1 MYQNILYYCVF
12 SVYIFFS
19 CFSCKNMIYFFCI
32 LLIILK
38 EQKGAT
44 MKRESFTDTL
54 KQPKVLAGAAML
66 IAVNVVLYY
75 FNIMIGD
82 TLRIGVSFLPIAVC
96 GMLYGPVIGGIA
108 GALGDVIGF
117 IVKPMGYYFPG
128 FTISAFLVGF
138 LFGIL
143 LHNKVIT
150 LARVAGS
157 VLLYTILISLI
168 LSPIWLNIMYG
179 SSLFAIPRIYKAILQ
194 YPINVVMVYTVTKCI
209 SRYHFIINLRY

>member
-1 MYQNILYYCVF
+1 M
-12 SVYIFFS
+12 
-19 CFSCKNMIYFFCI
+19 
-32 LLIILK
+32 
-38 EQKGAT
+38 
-44 MKRESFTDTL
+44 
-54 KQPKVLAGAAML
+54 
-66 IAVNVVLYY
+66 VLYY

-143 LHNKVIT
+143 LHDKVIT